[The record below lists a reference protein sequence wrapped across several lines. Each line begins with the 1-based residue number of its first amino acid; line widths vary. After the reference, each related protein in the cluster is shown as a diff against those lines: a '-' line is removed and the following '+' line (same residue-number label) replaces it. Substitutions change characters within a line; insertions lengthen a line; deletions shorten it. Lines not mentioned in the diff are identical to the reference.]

1 MLTLL
6 ILIPI
11 IGSLL
16 LLPIGL
22 VPTAPQT
29 EGEESL
35 NRNNNKMK
43 KINQLKYSHE

>member
-1 MLTLL
+1 MITLL

-22 VPTAPQT
+22 
-29 EGEESL
+29 GEEGDISL
-35 NRNNNKMK
+35 KRNNEEMK
-43 KINQLKYSHE
+43 RIALTTSLINFFF